1 MTSSEGP
8 ESASV
13 RLSPSDQLA
22 VHGGVP
28 VRDPLRSW
36 PGWPTSTRQT
46 RLNLD
51 AVLDSGR
58 WAITSPPGR
67 PLFERKFAG
76 MFAAYNGVRHCVP
89 VDHGSSAL
97 VIALESLR
105 LDYGDT
111 VLVPALTWV
120 ASASAVLR
128 AGLVPVLVDVD
139 SATGCIDPAGLDL
152 SVNPKAVIAV
162 HWSCA
167 MADVPALQK
176 ACAPF
181 GITVLEDAAQ
191 AHGAEWLGHRA
202 GSLGRLG
209 CFSMQHSKT
218 LTGGEG
224 GAVITS
230 DDTLAPVLEELRA
243 DSRRYADPRTA
254 PQGLELE
261 ESATIMGANFCMSE
275 FSAAVLCA
283 QLDLLDVQH
292 DTRNQ
297 NYALLARL
305 IEGLEDVRLLRQ
317 RPEQT
322 RLSVYE
328 AVLVFDPLPPRM
340 TNADVAEALSA
351 ELHTRFYPPREPLA
365 RSHLLK
371 PWTKP
376 TLAPLSGRFVSV
388 HQDRVYPNAEYMSGH
403 AVLTPHST
411 FLGDEAD
418 MRDIADAIAKVV
430 RYLP

>member
-1 MTSSEGP
+1 MTSSGESGP
-8 ESASV
+8 AGV
-13 RLSPSDQLA
+13 RLSPGDKLA

-28 VRDPLRSW
+28 VRDPLRPW
-36 PGWPTSTRQT
+36 PVWPVPAAQAR
-46 RLNLD
+46 RNLD

-58 WAITSPPGR
+58 WAITSPAGP
-67 PLFERKFAG
+67 PLFERRFAE

-128 AGLVPVLVDVD
+128 AGLVPVLADVD
-139 SATGCIDPAGLDL
+139 PATGCIDPAGLDL
-152 SVNPKAVIAV
+152 SVAPKAVIAV

-167 MADVPALQK
+167 MADVPALQEV
-176 ACAPF
+176 CAP
-181 GITVLEDAAQ
+181 GGVTVLEDAAQ
-191 AHGAEWLGHRA
+191 AHGAEWLGRRA

-224 GAVITS
+224 GAVVT
-230 DDTLAPVLEELRA
+230 DDDRLAPVLEELRA

-254 PQGLELE
+254 RQGLELE
-261 ESATIMGANFCMSE
+261 ESATMMGANFCMSE

-283 QLDLLDVQH
+283 QLDLLDAQH
-292 DTRNQ
+292 QTRNR
-297 NYALLARL
+297 NYALLADL
-305 IEGLEDVRLLRQ
+305 IEGMPSVRLLRQ

-328 AVLVFDPLPPRM
+328 AVLVFDPLPRSM
-340 TNADVAEALSA
+340 TNVHVAEALSA
-351 ELHTRFYPPREPLA
+351 ELHTSFYPPREPLA

-376 TLAPLSGRFVSV
+376 TLTPLSGRFVAA
-388 HQDRVYPNAEYMSGH
+388 HRDRVYPNAEYLASH

-411 FLGDEAD
+411 LLGDERD
-418 MRDIADAIAKVV
+418 MRDITDALAKVV
-430 RYLP
+430 RDQP